1 VRVITADGEQ
11 LGILPIGEAL
21 RIAAERE
28 LDLVE
33 VAPEAAPP
41 VCRIMDFGKF
51 KYQQSRRAKDAR
63 KKQTIIQVKEVKMG
77 PKTDE
82 HDFQFKARHVRRFL
96 EEGNKAKV
104 TIRFRGREMAHTEFG
119 FQVVNRFITQSA
131 PYGHPDAAPKLVGRS
146 INVMLSPLPRNK
158 RAKNPHAMDGSAA
171 TLPDT
176 HEPLVKVLP
185 SPASVSVKPES
196 ASPKSVVS
204 GFSNNPF
211 DKLDLALNQTGGSES
226 VSGG

>member
-1 VRVITADGEQ
+1 VRVVSGEGEQ

-96 EEGNKAKV
+96 EDGNKAKV
-104 TIRFRGREMAHTEFG
+104 TIRFRGREMAHTELGRKLLDRMSHDLTDIATIESF
-119 FQVVNRFITQSA
+119 
-131 PYGHPDAAPKLVGRS
+131 PKLEGR
-146 INVMLSPLPRNK
+146 NLVMIL
-158 RAKNPHAMDGSAA
+158 
-171 TLPDT
+171 T
-176 HEPLVKVLP
+176 
-185 SPASVSVKPES
+185 
-196 ASPKSVVS
+196 PK
-204 GFSNNPF
+204 
-211 DKLDLALNQTGGSES
+211 AH
-226 VSGG
+226 

>member
-1 VRVITADGEQ
+1 VRVVSADGEQ
-11 LGILPIGEAL
+11 LGILPTSEAL
-21 RIAAERE
+21 RIAQERE

-96 EEGNKAKV
+96 EDGNKAKV
-104 TIRFRGREMAHTEFG
+104 TIRFRGREMAHTELG
-119 FQVVNRFITQSA
+119 RKLLDRMSHDLVDIATIES
-131 PYGHPDAAPKLVGRS
+131 YPKLEGR
-146 INVMLSPLPRNK
+146 NLVMIL
-158 RAKNPHAMDGSAA
+158 
-171 TLPDT
+171 T
-176 HEPLVKVLP
+176 
-185 SPASVSVKPES
+185 
-196 ASPKSVVS
+196 PK
-204 GFSNNPF
+204 
-211 DKLDLALNQTGGSES
+211 AH
-226 VSGG
+226 

>member
-1 VRVITADGEQ
+1 MRVITGEGEQ
-11 LGILPIGEAL
+11 LGILPISEAL
-21 RIAAERE
+21 RIAQERE

-82 HDFQFKARHVRRFL
+82 HDFQFKARHVRRFI

-104 TIRFRGREMAHTEFG
+104 TIRFRGREMAHTELG
-119 FQVVNRFITQSA
+119 RKLLDRMSA
-131 PYGHPDAAPKLVGRS
+131 DMTDIATIESYPKLEGR
-146 INVMLSPLPRNK
+146 NLVMIL
-158 RAKNPHAMDGSAA
+158 
-171 TLPDT
+171 T
-176 HEPLVKVLP
+176 
-185 SPASVSVKPES
+185 
-196 ASPKSVVS
+196 PK
-204 GFSNNPF
+204 
-211 DKLDLALNQTGGSES
+211 AH
-226 VSGG
+226 

>member
-1 VRVITADGEQ
+1 VRVVSGEGEQ
-11 LGILPIGEAL
+11 LGILPITEAL

-33 VAPEAAPP
+33 VAPEAVPP

-96 EEGNKAKV
+96 EDGNKAKV
-104 TIRFRGREMAHTEFG
+104 TIRFRGREMAHTELGRKLLDRMSHDLTDIATIESF
-119 FQVVNRFITQSA
+119 
-131 PYGHPDAAPKLVGRS
+131 PKLEGR
-146 INVMLSPLPRNK
+146 NLVMIL
-158 RAKNPHAMDGSAA
+158 
-171 TLPDT
+171 T
-176 HEPLVKVLP
+176 
-185 SPASVSVKPES
+185 
-196 ASPKSVVS
+196 PK
-204 GFSNNPF
+204 
-211 DKLDLALNQTGGSES
+211 AH
-226 VSGG
+226 

>member
-1 VRVITADGEQ
+1 VNEGIRAREVRVITADGEQ
-11 LGILPIGEAL
+11 FGVLPIAEAL

-82 HDFQFKARHVRRFL
+82 HDYQFKARHVRRFL
-96 EEGNKAKV
+96 EDGNKAKV
-104 TIRFRGREMAHTEFG
+104 TIRFRGREMAHTE
-119 FQVVNRFITQSA
+119 
-131 PYGHPDAAPKLVGRS
+131 LGRR
-146 INVMLSPLPRNK
+146 LL
-158 RAKNPHAMDGSAA
+158 
-171 TLPDT
+171 
-176 HEPLVKVLP
+176 
-185 SPASVSVKPES
+185 
-196 ASPKSVVS
+196 
-204 GFSNNPF
+204 
-211 DKLDLALNQTGGSES
+211 DKMSQDLADIATIES
-226 VSGG
+226 HAKLEGRNLVMILTPKAH